1 MVEVPCERVTCNFE
15 ISCPDRCSPVCLK
28 KKNSPIFLVSF
39 NFCKVAGITNMLIPM
54 DYSANR
60 GSPSGDLCTS
70 MLNERV
76 YGRKLDCTIYMAA
89 FIEICEL

>member
-1 MVEVPCERVTCNFE
+1 MEEAPCERVPCNF
-15 ISCPDRCSPVCLK
+15 STPCPKRCLPMCFK
-28 KKNSPIFLVSF
+28 KKHSPIAFVSF

-54 DYSANR
+54 DYSASR
-60 GSPSGDLCTS
+60 SSPSGDLCTS